1 MVDALPTDLTRD
13 LLSEFIPNP
22 RTIRAFE
29 NIDLNNQ
36 SLIETVT
43 DIQELPLI
51 ALTLSP
57 VMTND
62 RFLNPGVDI
71 TFSDGGAKGPIT
83 FGLTD
88 TGISPATYGSATQ
101 IAQIAVDAK
110 GRLTL
115 ASNITLNSDNVA
127 EGVVNLYF
135 TEARARASVSGGTG
149 INYTV
154 GTGVIAL
161 ANTAVAP
168 ASYGSATQVGT
179 FTVDQ
184 QGRLTA
190 ASNVSIAI
198 GAAAITS
205 GTLAAARGGTGVS
218 NTGTIT
224 LGGNFTTSGAFTLT
238 LTQTANTNVT
248 LPTTGT
254 LATLA
259 GAETLTNKTLGATTF
274 PGTGGIDSSGFL
286 TGGSTGAWTI
296 GSKAGVN
303 RIDVSGV
310 FFRFL
315 NTANAIAPFMAS
327 TARFTG
333 LPIYA
338 DNAAAIA
345 GGLAAGDLYR
355 TATGVVMMRY

>member
-36 SLIETVT
+36 SLFETVT
-43 DIQELPLI
+43 DIQEVPLI
-51 ALTLSP
+51 GLTLSP
-57 VMTND
+57 VLTDD
-62 RFLNPGVDI
+62 RFLNPGVDV
-71 TFSDGGAKGPIT
+71 TFSDGGAKGPLT

-88 TGISPATYGSATQ
+88 TGISPATYGSPTQ

-115 ASNITLNSDNVA
+115 ASNITLNSDNVT
-127 EGVVNLYF
+127 EGVTNLFF
-135 TEARARASVSGGTG
+135 TQARARASISGGTG

-168 ASYGSATQVGT
+168 AAYGTASQVGT

-184 QGRLTA
+184 QGRLTVA
-190 ASNVSIAI
+190 ANVSIAI
-198 GAAAITS
+198 SAAAVTS

-224 LGGNFTTSGAFTLT
+224 LGGNLTTSGAFTLT

-259 GAETLTNKTLGATTF
+259 GAETLTNKTLGATTL
-274 PGTGGIDSSGFL
+274 PGSGSIDSSGFI
-286 TGGSTGAWTI
+286 TGGGTGAFTI
-296 GSKAGVN
+296 GSKTGVS
-303 RIDVSGV
+303 RIDVNGV

-315 NTANAIAPFMAS
+315 NSGNALTSIQAA
-327 TARFTG
+327 TARFTS
-333 LPIYA
+333 LPVFA
-338 DNAAAIA
+338 DNAAATA
-345 GGLAAGDLYR
+345 GGLAVGDIYR
-355 TATGVVMMRY
+355 TATGVLMARF